1 MRVECTQCGGVLDIR
16 GPGSLARCSWCGAL
30 SRYSWEGG
38 VFFHEPA
45 LDQEQAARLFPPGE
59 ILPPSLMWFPYM
71 LHGSQ
76 LGKVFSQPYP
86 VLDDYVP
93 PSGELRPWPEGGDP
107 RGETV
112 PSECLEGRLVYHPF
126 YSVTITS
133 TGEGMLLDGVSG
145 GVPGHGEPARPGTS
159 KLGGLF
165 IRSLLAGLLPSVIV
179 YLSLRSVSPVLAV
192 LLSAPAGY
200 WAATLVER
208 RRTKE

>member
-1 MRVECTQCGGVLDIR
+1 MRVECTQCGGVLDVR

-45 LDQEQAARLFPPGE
+45 LDQEQVTRQFPPGD
-59 ILPPSLMWFPYM
+59 ILQPSLMWFPYM
-71 LHGSQ
+71 LRGSQ
-76 LGKVFSQPYP
+76 LEKAFSQPYP
-86 VLDDYVP
+86 TLENYIP

-126 YSVTITS
+126 YLVTVTA

-145 GVPGHGEPARPGTS
+145 GVPGRGEPERAGTS
-159 KLGGLF
+159 DVRGLF
-165 IRSLLAGLLPSVIV
+165 FRSLLAALLPSIVV
-179 YLSLRSVSPVLAV
+179 YLSVRQVSPVLAV

-200 WAATLVER
+200 WAATFVER
-208 RRTKE
+208 RRTGK